1 MSTALMI
8 VGEINIIAST
18 FDPVTGIRRNRMGN
32 NGCSSISSGRTVAF
46 VGLQKKKM

>member
-1 MSTALMI
+1 MI
-8 VGEINIIAST
+8 DGGINIIAST
-18 FDPVTGIRRNRMGN
+18 FDPVTGIRCIRKGK